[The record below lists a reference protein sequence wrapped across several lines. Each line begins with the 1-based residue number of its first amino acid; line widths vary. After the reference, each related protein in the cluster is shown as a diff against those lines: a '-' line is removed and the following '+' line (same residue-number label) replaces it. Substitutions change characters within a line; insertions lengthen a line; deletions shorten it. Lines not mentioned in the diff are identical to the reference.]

1 MPMPGVPRSR
11 RGSGRARS
19 TATSPP
25 GSSPWYW
32 TSLPVG
38 LLLGWAWVRWERH
51 YRDTGRSPM
60 VDLAIFAIPSFTR
73 GSTIALLYFLGMT
86 SVWVLVA
93 LYLQIGT
100 GKSALQTALVGV
112 PAALTAA
119 VAASWA
125 GRRVDRRGRQLVI
138 GGLGLALVGVVGS
151 IVVALLQAGGHIS
164 EWWLVLSLVFV
175 GAAQGSVISPN
186 QTLALADVP
195 LAYAGSSGAVMQTG
209 QRIGTSVGIAVITS
223 ATFTVLG
230 ATGSWPAALSTGFGL
245 IGVIVLVALVFAV
258 RDRREATAD

>member
-1 MPMPGVPRSR
+1 
-11 RGSGRARS
+11 
-19 TATSPP
+19 
-25 GSSPWYW
+25 
-32 TSLPVG
+32 
-38 LLLGWAWVRWERH
+38 
-51 YRDTGRSPM
+51 M

-100 GKSALQTALVGV
+100 GKTALQTALVGV

-119 VAASWA
+119 VPPAGRVDGSTAGGGSSSSAAS
-125 GRRVDRRGRQLVI
+125 GC
-138 GGLGLALVGVVGS
+138 LVGVFGS

-195 LAYAGSSGAVMQTG
+195 LAYEGSPGAVMQTG

-223 ATFTVLG
+223 ATFTVVG
-230 ATGSWPAALSTGFGL
+230 ATGSWPGALSTGFGL

-258 RDRREATAD
+258 RDRREAPAD

>member
-1 MPMPGVPRSR
+1 
-11 RGSGRARS
+11 
-19 TATSPP
+19 
-25 GSSPWYW
+25 
-32 TSLPVG
+32 
-38 LLLGWAWVRWERH
+38 
-51 YRDTGRSPM
+51 M

-195 LAYAGSSGAVMQTG
+195 LAYAGSPGAVMQTG

>member
-1 MPMPGVPRSR
+1 
-11 RGSGRARS
+11 
-19 TATSPP
+19 
-25 GSSPWYW
+25 
-32 TSLPVG
+32 
-38 LLLGWAWVRWERH
+38 
-51 YRDTGRSPM
+51 M

-258 RDRREATAD
+258 RDRREAPAD

>member
-1 MPMPGVPRSR
+1 
-11 RGSGRARS
+11 
-19 TATSPP
+19 
-25 GSSPWYW
+25 
-32 TSLPVG
+32 
-38 LLLGWAWVRWERH
+38 
-51 YRDTGRSPM
+51 M

-223 ATFTVLG
+223 ATFTVVG

-258 RDRREATAD
+258 RDRREAPAD

>member
-1 MPMPGVPRSR
+1 MPGVPRSR

-223 ATFTVLG
+223 ATFTVVG

>member
-1 MPMPGVPRSR
+1 
-11 RGSGRARS
+11 
-19 TATSPP
+19 
-25 GSSPWYW
+25 
-32 TSLPVG
+32 
-38 LLLGWAWVRWERH
+38 
-51 YRDTGRSPM
+51 M

>member
-1 MPMPGVPRSR
+1 MPGVPRSR

-258 RDRREATAD
+258 RDRREAPAD

>member
-1 MPMPGVPRSR
+1 
-11 RGSGRARS
+11 
-19 TATSPP
+19 
-25 GSSPWYW
+25 
-32 TSLPVG
+32 
-38 LLLGWAWVRWERH
+38 
-51 YRDTGRSPM
+51 M

-195 LAYAGSSGAVMQTG
+195 LAYAD
-209 QRIGTSVGIAVITS
+209 
-223 ATFTVLG
+223 
-230 ATGSWPAALSTGFGL
+230 LS
-245 IGVIVLVALVFAV
+245 
-258 RDRREATAD
+258 

>member
-1 MPMPGVPRSR
+1 MPGVPRSR

-164 EWWLVLSLVFV
+164 EWWLVLSLVFI

-258 RDRREATAD
+258 RDRREAPAD

>member
-1 MPMPGVPRSR
+1 
-11 RGSGRARS
+11 
-19 TATSPP
+19 
-25 GSSPWYW
+25 
-32 TSLPVG
+32 
-38 LLLGWAWVRWERH
+38 
-51 YRDTGRSPM
+51 M

-138 GGLGLALVGVVGS
+138 GGLGLALVGGVGS

>member
-1 MPMPGVPRSR
+1 M
-11 RGSGRARS
+11 
-19 TATSPP
+19 
-25 GSSPWYW
+25 
-32 TSLPVG
+32 
-38 LLLGWAWVRWERH
+38 RWERH

>member
-1 MPMPGVPRSR
+1 MPGVPRSR

-223 ATFTVLG
+223 ATFTVVG

-258 RDRREATAD
+258 RDRREAPAD

>member
-1 MPMPGVPRSR
+1 MPGVPRSR